1 MGIMEAMKVITG
13 LVLAM
18 AGAILLMCEP
28 SEQLAGIDWLLVL
41 VLTKL
46 GGVACL
52 WAAYR
57 LTRKIMEVMSHA
69 D

>member
-1 MGIMEAMKVITG
+1 MEATKVIIG

-18 AGAILLMCEP
+18 VGAILLMCEP

-41 VLTKL
+41 VLTKV

-57 LTRKIMEVMSHA
+57 LNREIMEVMSHA

>member
-1 MGIMEAMKVITG
+1 MEAMKVITG

-18 AGAILLMCEP
+18 VGAVLLMCEP

-46 GGVACL
+46 GGVGG
-52 WAAYR
+52 AALFSR
-57 LTRKIMEVMSHA
+57 LRRCGR
-69 D
+69 